1 MKNNLIDLKKILFL
15 IGIQIFLTQSL
26 LAESIKNFKI
36 KGNNR
41 VADETIIMFSALEIG
56 DNVSNVDL
64 NNALKKLYYTDYFKD
79 VEIKLE
85 DQTVFINV
93 TENPIIQSV
102 VVEGVEKNSIN
113 DKIKEITVKI
123 EKYPFVE
130 SKIND
135 QVKLLKNLLKSY
147 GYYFVKLE
155 TSIIQNNNNTVDL
168 KYNYFRRN

>member
-85 DQTVFINV
+85 DQTV
-93 TENPIIQSV
+93 
-102 VVEGVEKNSIN
+102 
-113 DKIKEITVKI
+113 
-123 EKYPFVE
+123 
-130 SKIND
+130 
-135 QVKLLKNLLKSY
+135 LM
-147 GYYFVKLE
+147 
-155 TSIIQNNNNTVDL
+155 
-168 KYNYFRRN
+168 